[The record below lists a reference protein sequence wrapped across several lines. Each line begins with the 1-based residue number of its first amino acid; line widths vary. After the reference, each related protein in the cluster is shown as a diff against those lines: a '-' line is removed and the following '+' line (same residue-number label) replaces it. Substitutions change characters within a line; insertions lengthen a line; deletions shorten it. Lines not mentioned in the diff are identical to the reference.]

1 MRLRTIPL
9 IFSYWQFIL
18 CMLISVK
25 RFSASIGKLTWFFFS
40 LLRGWIT
47 LTFYQQTDLGFQTT
61 SHLVVVGFNLLKFRF
76 WPTFV
81 GFTSIKVWVF
91 WTLVMLLWSAS
102 LFWCWCSS
110 CSGPPEV
117 SFCEDKLLPRS
128 PAEDILMGGRGSCHW
143 VWSPLG
149 RAWGHPSFV

>member
-47 LTFYQQTDLGFQTT
+47 LTFYQQNRLGFPDYIPLGCGWIQFTKIQV
-61 SHLVVVGFNLLKFRF
+61 LAYFCGLYFNKSL
-76 WPTFV
+76 
-81 GFTSIKVWVF
+81 VF
-91 WTLVMLLWSAS
+91 WTLVTLLWSAS

-110 CSGPPEV
+110 CSGPPGVILWRQAASQVTCWRYPDGRQGELPLGLV
-117 SFCEDKLLPRS
+117 SFRQS
-128 PAEDILMGGRGSCHW
+128 MGTH
-143 VWSPLG
+143 
-149 RAWGHPSFV
+149 SFV